1 MIEIDIA
8 LAQGKSINSLSKKY
22 GLYREPLGRHKK
34 KGHVMATAQGEVWDL
49 SRPRDQLMVTAKR
62 LIELLGAVE
71 QKIDKDKSIDVGAV
85 RTFVG
90 LLREHR
96 ATLEAMRKVT
106 DDKPSTQTT
115 AQIIAEVM
123 GVIADATAD
132 HIEVREN
139 IAAMFVARGLI
150 EPATTTNP

>member
-8 LAQGKSINSLSKKY
+8 MAQGRSINSLSKKY
-22 GLYREPLGRHKK
+22 GLYREPLNRHKK
-34 KGHVMATAQGEVWDL
+34 KGHVMATAAGEVWDM

-71 QKIDKDKSIDVGAV
+71 QKIDKDKDIDVGTV

-96 ATLEAMRKVT
+96 ATLEAMRKAT
-106 DDKPSTQTT
+106 DTSAPRQTT
-115 AQIIAEVM
+115 SQIIAEVM
-123 GVIADATAD
+123 GVVADATTNA
-132 HIEVREN
+132 IEIREA
-139 IAAMFVARGLI
+139 IASMLVARGMI
-150 EPATTTNP
+150 EAPTPADA